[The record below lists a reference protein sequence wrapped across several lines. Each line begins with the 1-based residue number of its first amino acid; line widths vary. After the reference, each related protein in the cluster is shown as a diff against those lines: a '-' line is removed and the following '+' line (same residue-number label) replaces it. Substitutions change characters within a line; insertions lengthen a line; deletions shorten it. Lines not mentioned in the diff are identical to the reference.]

1 MCLDASRSEVNCRLQ
16 ITKTYHNEM
25 NIMTVLAHTPPS
37 RLFIMAYD
45 KYSSDSVQAC
55 EDGLDFGEFGY
66 IPCDSEPD

>member
-1 MCLDASRSEVNCRLQ
+1 
-16 ITKTYHNEM
+16 M